1 MALKTGSAGALGVAV
16 EVTPGVPVAP
26 TVWIPFLPGD
36 SLGQAIERMES
47 GDIIAGRRYL
57 ATEQWDQGL
66 ITVGG
71 DTQFELKNRG
81 MGKLFAGMLG
91 VPVTTGSGPYTHT
104 YSTGDLPSL
113 TLQKLVPANT
123 GTLYPLTYAG
133 MKVASWQL
141 GFASGAFATLG
152 ITWSGMHEIGHRTV
166 ADGVTNSTT
175 TVTSATA
182 AFTENDIGKPISGTD
197 MPAGAT
203 IVAVASAT
211 SITISA
217 NATGTGTAKAL
228 VIGVAAGTPSFLAS
242 QRSFAFQRGSI
253 SLGGTTVKVKTGTL
267 SGANGLADDR
277 AFIGQQWHDEALE
290 GNELRSVTGSLELEF
305 ADRVQY
311 NRYVAAAELAM
322 VLVFRASNG
331 DTTTITSNIRYD
343 GETPKIATRGV
354 IPQTIPIKAIGSSG
368 DSSAI
373 TAVLVNSDSAY

>member
-141 GFASGAFATLG
+141 GFASGAFATL
-152 ITWSGMHEIGHRTV
+152 GHRTV